1 MNNSFIKHLL
11 VILIIFSN
19 HSFGKEFEELFTI
32 NVPIENSSKIESSIN
47 QSFNSLVFRI
57 SGSKSPSNIWKIIN
71 SGSSRKDFIE
81 SYSIKYLNDKSYLE
95 VNFNQSLVID
105 KFKELSIPIIGHSRP
120 VIFFLINVES
130 GSGASYYISQD
141 SKNEIDI
148 YIKESLDKLSNE
160 RGLFLE
166 LPLLDLADKTFL
178 SNASILTSPQ
188 QYLISKYDF
197 NEYVDIKL
205 INLGLKKWLIKGDIN
220 TDFNEEYYLEDIKQ
234 SLDDYLESLI
244 NVTFSDLKIDTSK
257 TILLDVSIEGI
268 NSYEDYEIL
277 KEKLSKIIAITNLE
291 ILNLKKGTISYK
303 INVMGDINNFKKS
316 IENNTFFEFLPKKT
330 ENNLSLRFVK

>member
-1 MNNSFIKHLL
+1 M
-11 VILIIFSN
+11 
-19 HSFGKEFEELFTI
+19 
-32 NVPIENSSKIESSIN
+32 
-47 QSFNSLVFRI
+47 
-57 SGSKSPSNIWKIIN
+57 
-71 SGSSRKDFIE
+71 
-81 SYSIKYLNDKSYLE
+81 
-95 VNFNQSLVID
+95 
-105 KFKELSIPIIGHSRP
+105 
-120 VIFFLINVES
+120 
-130 GSGASYYISQD
+130 
-141 SKNEIDI
+141 
-148 YIKESLDKLSNE
+148 
-160 RGLFLE
+160 FLE

-205 INLGLKKWLIKGDIN
+205 INLGLEKWLIKGDIN